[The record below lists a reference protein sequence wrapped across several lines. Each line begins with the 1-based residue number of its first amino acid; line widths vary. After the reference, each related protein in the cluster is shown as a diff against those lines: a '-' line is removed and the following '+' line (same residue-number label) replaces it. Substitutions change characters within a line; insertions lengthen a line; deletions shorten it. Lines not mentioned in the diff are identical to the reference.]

1 MQEEML
7 PGYTMMRIQ
16 KDIAGYQYG
25 ITQRISNMDMYLG
38 FQLDIMDITRIS

>member
-1 MQEEML
+1 MEEDML
-7 PGYTMMRIQ
+7 PGYTMRIQ
-16 KDIAGYQYG
+16 KDISGYQYG